1 MMETY
6 STANVRRGSKVAYW
20 NDLHCRLL
28 FPLEVKP
35 ANPADFDADLSMV
48 GMAGTLFAKV
58 GSAQASV
65 ERTAGHIKNLAE
77 QRFTLLMPLKG
88 RIQLSHY
95 GRDVMLEEGDFALFD
110 SRAPSRMSY
119 VGVGANQTLAV
130 TAPTST
136 LRAYLPLPESV
147 CGMRMPGARGVG
159 RLLPPMLRGLWTQ
172 AAEGIPGDLGFA
184 LVTSL
189 LHVAAAAYAVEQRA
203 EVDDSAVRSVRKAQI
218 KRFIEANLRDP
229 ELSVGAIAESMGVS
243 SRYVHRVFAGEN
255 ESILAYILRRRLEE
269 CARQL
274 NNPLWVGHTATK
286 IAFEWGFGSTAH
298 FSRAFKLH
306 FGVTPNDHRK
316 SGQH

>member
-1 MMETY
+1 MQTY

-28 FPLEVKP
+28 FPLEVRP
-35 ANPADFDADLSMV
+35 ANPAEFDADLSMV

-58 GSAQASV
+58 GSGPACV
-65 ERTAGHIKNLAE
+65 ERTTGHIENVAE
-77 QRFTLLMPLKG
+77 QRFTLLMPIKG
-88 RIQLSHY
+88 RVQISHY
-95 GRDVMLEEGDFALFD
+95 GRESFLDEGDYVLCD

-130 TAPTST
+130 TMPTST
-136 LRAYLPLPESV
+136 LRAYLPVPENV
-147 CGMRMPGARGVG
+147 CGMRMSGARGVG
-159 RLLPPMLRGLWTQ
+159 RLLSPMVRGLWAQ
-172 AAEGIPGDLGFA
+172 AVEGVPGEHGLA

-189 LHVAAAAYAVEQRA
+189 LHIAAAAYGVEQHA
-203 EVDDSAVRSVRKAQI
+203 VIDDSAVRSVRKGQI
-218 KRFIEANLRDP
+218 RRFIESNLRDP

-306 FGVTPNDHRK
+306 FGVTPNDYRK
-316 SGQH
+316 SARH